1 MRNDLIKR
9 ARTGLQGTRRVRSVF
24 LRRSVSDA
32 YYALFHALAALCADH
47 LVGVTKRNSEA
58 WRRVY
63 RGLDHARVREE
74 FRRKDVV
81 NMDLAVGRVAAAFV
95 QLQEARHAADY
106 DPLNILRRR
115 SDAEAWIGIAETAV
129 ADLDGLPDDLVLD
142 LAACL
147 LMKRRA

>member
-1 MRNDLIKR
+1 MKDDLIKR
-9 ARTGLQGTRRVRSVF
+9 ARLGLQGKRRIQSVF

-32 YYALFHALAALCADH
+32 YYALFHALAALCADS

-58 WRRVY
+58 WRLVY
-63 RGLDHARVREE
+63 RGLDHRRVREE
-74 FRRKDVV
+74 FRRRDVV
-81 NMDLAVGRVAAAFV
+81 NLDAAVGRVATAFI

-106 DPLNILRRR
+106 DPLNILSRR

-129 ADLDGLPDDLVLD
+129 SDLDRLPDDLGLD

-147 LMKRRA
+147 LTRRRA